1 MSITTAP
8 SPSARPTRVR
18 YYVLAALLVIT
29 SINYVQRNSIGAA
42 ETTIRT
48 ALQLD
53 MRDTGDAISA
63 FFLTYALLQVPSG
76 WLAQRLGARATLTL
90 YAAGWSVCTGLCALA
105 SGLFDLYAARLAMGA
120 LQAGIFPC
128 CTLILASWYPP
139 SRRGLAVALL
149 NSFMLI
155 GGTIGVS
162 LTAILLGPLGW
173 RFVFA
178 LYMLPGLAWAAW
190 FVWWFRNLPEQH
202 PEVNEA
208 ERAIISEGR
217 ASADSVG
224 QPGASIP
231 WVAILMSGSLWL
243 LCIQQAFRAGT
254 NRFYDTWLPTYFQEA
269 RGADV
274 QLAGL
279 LTALPLLFGIFG
291 GPVGGMLS
299 DYVLKRTG
307 SRSAARKGVAVGSLL
322 AGTLLFLLAYPIG
335 NVWLATLLFSAGVFL
350 TTFASP
356 CSYAL
361 SMDISGKHVAVVFGV
376 FNMVGN
382 LGSWAFIKYLPRLI
396 PPSEGASQA
405 SDWDLALAVFA
416 GLNVAAALCW
426 LFIRPEQTIGEPQTP
441 EAPHVLP
448 APDGPA
454 ADGDHRI
461 RPDASQI
468 RR

>member
-1 MSITTAP
+1 MGNDLPLA
-8 SPSARPTRVR
+8 ARPPTSVR
-18 YYVLAALLVIT
+18 YYVLAALLAIT
-29 SINYVQRNSIGAA
+29 AINYVQRNSIGAA
-42 ETTIRT
+42 ETTIR
-48 ALQLD
+48 ADLHLD

-76 WLAQRLGARATLTL
+76 WLAQRLGPRAALTL
-90 YAAGWSVCTGLCALA
+90 YAAGWSACTGLCALA
-105 SGLFDLYAARLAMGA
+105 AGLFGLYAARLAMGA

-139 SRRGLAVALL
+139 SRRGLASALL

-155 GGTIGVS
+155 GGAVGVP
-162 LTAILLGPLGW
+162 LTAVLLGPLGW
-173 RFVFA
+173 RAVFA

-190 FVWWFRNLPEQH
+190 FFWWFRDRPEQH
-202 PEVNEA
+202 PHVNPA
-208 ERAIISEGR
+208 ELAIISEGR
-217 ASADSVG
+217 GPDDSAGEGRAGV
-224 QPGASIP
+224 P
-231 WVAILMSGSLWL
+231 WAAIALSGSLWL

-269 RGADV
+269 RGAGREI
-274 QLAGL
+274 AGL
-279 LTALPLLFGIFG
+279 LTGLPLLAGV
-291 GPVGGMLS
+291 VGGVVGGALS

-307 SRSAARKGVAVGSLL
+307 SRSAARKGVAVGSLGV
-322 AGTLLFLLAYPIG
+322 GTLLYVLAYPIAD
-335 NVWLATLLFSAGVFL
+335 VWVATLLFSAGVFI

-361 SMDISGKHVAVVFGV
+361 SMDIGGRHVAVVFGV

-396 PPSEGASQA
+396 PTSGGASQA

-426 LFIRPEQTIGEPQTP
+426 LFIRPEQTIGE
-441 EAPHVLP
+441 
-448 APDGPA
+448 A
-454 ADGDHRI
+454 ARKE
-461 RPDASQI
+461 
-468 RR
+468 